1 VSISWITET
10 HESVK
15 STQDIIKGMAE
26 IGHPEGM
33 VVRAD
38 EQTGGHG
45 RHGRVWVSKK
55 GNLFMSVLLRPS
67 CHVQSIGL
75 LSLLSG
81 LAAAKAIQKHLDNP
95 EVLTLKWP
103 NDIFLGGEKCAGIL
117 LETAL
122 GASGAVQWLALGI
135 GVNIENAPLGEGDC
149 IAAYSENPPKPQA
162 LCKEILKQID
172 TYYTEWS
179 RDGGAEIRR
188 EWLALAHKKGTKLRI
203 RIGPQIEQG
212 SFYDVDAQGN
222 LLLQDSELRLKT
234 VTAGEVYI

>member
-1 VSISWITET
+1 MGISWTIEA

-38 EQTGGHG
+38 EQTGGQG
-45 RHGRVWVSKK
+45 RHGRTWVSKK

-81 LAAAKAIQKHLDNP
+81 LATAKAIREHLNNP
-95 EVLTLKWP
+95 EILTLKWP
-103 NDIFLGGEKCAGIL
+103 NDVLLKGEKCAGIL
-117 LETAL
+117 LETSL
-122 GASGAVQWLALGI
+122 SSSGAVQWLALGI
-135 GVNIENAPLGEGDC
+135 GVNIENSPLGEGDC
-149 IAAYSENPPKPQA
+149 IAAHSQKLPKPQT
-162 LCKEILKQID
+162 LCKEILTQID
-172 TYYTEWS
+172 QYYTEWS
-179 RDGGAEIRR
+179 RDGGAEIRKA
-188 EWLALAHKKGTKLRI
+188 WLSLAHKKGAKLRI